1 MTPASTLREG
11 DEVLDNGSAGH
22 CTATPAEALA
32 RRLGLTAAGERLPTA
47 RVRVY
52 GHEARLVCRL
62 DTHEHVRRA
71 GKAQRRLVL
80 ADWGPLNLL
89 MALPH
94 EEAVPL
100 STLSNQE
107 RGMLQ
112 RLPQWTHEMCDGHI
126 RRLARPPLR
135 PVLAVVGATR
145 WGPGLDAALTFRD
158 FCAPVVELN
167 VGLDDPLAPI
177 EAADRGVG
185 LVVDGDSLVEPAT
198 ARPRQSA
205 TAWWL
210 AEHAYWR
217 MAG

>member
-1 MTPASTLREG
+1 M
-11 DEVLDNGSAGH
+11 LDNGSAGH

-32 RRLGLTAAGERLPTA
+32 RRLGLSGAGERLPTA
-47 RVRVY
+47 RVRVN

-62 DTHEHVRRA
+62 DLHEHGRRT
-71 GKAQRRLVL
+71 GRAQRRLAL
-80 ADWGPLNLL
+80 ADWGPLSLL

-100 STLSNQE
+100 STLSNRE
-107 RGMLQ
+107 RSMLR

-145 WGPGLDAALTFRD
+145 WEQGLDAAMTFRA
-158 FCAPVVELN
+158 FCAPVVEIN
-167 VGLDDPLAPI
+167 QDLDDPLAPI
-177 EAADRGVG
+177 EAADRGIG
-185 LVVDGDSLVEPAT
+185 LILDGDSLVEPT
-198 ARPRQSA
+198 TTRPRQTA
-205 TAWWL
+205 TSWWF